1 MTFTESTFDRVLLA
15 VSAWPREWRLGRAA
29 MPSKEAIKVYLRTRP
44 TADVADD
51 GGMALDV
58 ARGAVTLL
66 GKIREDFGAVVH
78 QREERTFKF
87 SGGILHDATQEQVYA
102 TVGAGMVSSV
112 LQGVNATVMC
122 YGQTGAGKTFT
133 MTGGHGSY
141 RHRGMVPRALADLFK
156 RLSRE
161 TGVLASCKVSYAEIY
176 NELVVDLL
184 RPQTPSS
191 DLVVTDDPERGVV
204 VKNLTRHSVTSEEEA
219 MRLLFEGEANR
230 AVAEHKLNRASSR
243 SHTVF
248 TVSLELRRGTS
259 ADGGGTLTAP
269 NEGLSSASHR
279 LLRSKLNLVDLAGSE
294 RLDKT
299 LSAGSVAKEAQ
310 HINKSLSFL
319 EQVIIAL
326 GDKRREH
333 VPYRS
338 SKLTHVLKDSLG
350 GNCRTAL
357 VANVWGESAHVEE
370 TAGTCEFARRMMRVE
385 IEPNVNVVED
395 PATKARRLEAEVA
408 ALSRQLRHAR
418 RERVAHSRET
428 NATDR
433 GFADSDKEI
442 DELAV
447 DFLRLARASPESCDP
462 LDAFAATPEQARR
475 ALLAVRR
482 VAQGMLDAYERED
495 KARAGAFE
503 TTRTTR
509 TSEPEPE
516 PEAGAVGELEGG
528 VADDDATRVA
538 GIAPADAR
546 PPRDENSMDDSF
558 LSDNERH
565 ESVPVGEDREERASP
580 RGAPERRAD
589 EDGTPGT
596 VESESETAAASSSS
610 PPDRN
615 AAFEEYKNSEGAT
628 TSVALAENKAAL
640 RDRRVRAKRLGL
652 RINAIKKDLDAVSAR
667 REALARD
674 RPPVPPPDV
683 QMRSS
688 GREEIAEVLSE
699 EEYACMLQ
707 VKNLKREY
715 RELFQ
720 EMKAARSEAAYTER
734 LIEQCKTTL
743 VLEFESWYAR
753 EYGGSISLSPFL
765 DEDGHASPG
774 RSRGV
779 LFDSLESVPSSPAK
793 TLSDEKSERLE
804 TRGLGSPFRE
814 NALVRPAA
822 ARTATNAPE
831 TSAPYDSEA
840 SSAAYY
846 SAQSSSRAR
855 GARKGETPQAR
866 RIAAQSARP
875 FAPRKA

>member
-1 MTFTESTFDRVLLA
+1 
-15 VSAWPREWRLGRAA
+15 

-204 VKNLTRHSVTSEEEA
+204 VKNLTLHSVTSEEEA

-259 ADGGGTLTAP
+259 VSSGGGTLTAP

-418 RERVAHSRET
+418 RERVA
-428 NATDR
+428 TDR

-447 DFLRLARASPESCDP
+447 DFLRLARASPDSCDP

-495 KARAGAFE
+495 KARAGALE

-516 PEAGAVGELEGG
+516 PEAASMVGELEGG

-546 PPRDENSMDDSF
+546 PPRDELSMDDSF
-558 LSDNERH
+558 LSDGDQH
-565 ESVPVGEDREERASP
+565 ESVPVGEDREERLSP
-580 RGAPERRAD
+580 RGAPERRL
-589 EDGTPGT
+589 ETKTEPSGTT
-596 VESESETAAASSSS
+596 AESESETAAASEVSS

-652 RINAIKKDLDAVSAR
+652 QINAIKKDLDAASAR
-667 REALARD
+667 REALALD

-715 RELFQ
+715 RDLFQ

-743 VLEFESWYAR
+743 VLEFESWYKR
-753 EYGGSISLSPFL
+753 EYGGSIGGLAPFL
-765 DEDGHASPG
+765 DEGGHASPG
-774 RSRGV
+774 ALSRGV
-779 LFDSLESVPSSPAK
+779 LLDSLESVPSSPAK
-793 TLSDEKSERLE
+793 TLESDEKSERREE
-804 TRGLGSPFRE
+804 THVLGSPFRE

>member
-1 MTFTESTFDRVLLA
+1 
-15 VSAWPREWRLGRAA
+15 

-58 ARGAVTLL
+58 AASRVTLL
-66 GKIREDFGAVVH
+66 GKRREDFGAVVH

-102 TVGAGMVSSV
+102 ALGAGMVSSV

-141 RHRGMVPRALADLFK
+141 RHRGLVPRALADLFK

-161 TGVLASCKVSYAEIY
+161 TGVLASCEVSYAEIY

-184 RPQTPSS
+184 RPQTPSA

-204 VKNLTRHSVTSEEEA
+204 VKNLTRHSVSSEEEA

-243 SHTVF
+243 SHAVF

-259 ADGGGTLTAP
+259 RAEPTGSEAP
-269 NEGLSSASHR
+269 NVGAAPR
-279 LLRSKLNLVDLAGSE
+279 MLRAKLNLVDLAGSE

-299 LSAGSVAKEAQ
+299 LSAGSVAREAQ

-326 GDKRREH
+326 GDKQREH

-370 TAGTCEFARRMMRVE
+370 TAGTCKFAQRMMQVE
-385 IEPNVNVVED
+385 IEPDVNVVED

-408 ALSRQLRHAR
+408 ALTRQLRYAR
-418 RERVAHSRET
+418 GGERARARET
-428 NATDR
+428 AETSPNAP
-433 GFADSDKEI
+433 EEEM
-442 DELAV
+442 DELAR
-447 DFLRLARASPESCDP
+447 DFLRRARASPDSCDP
-462 LDAFAATPEQARR
+462 LDLFAATPETARR

-482 VAQGMLDAYERED
+482 VAKGLLDAYERED
-495 KARAGAFE
+495 KARAGAGAATPGALEVSSHAFE
-503 TTRTTR
+503 A
-509 TSEPEPE
+509 
-516 PEAGAVGELEGG
+516 EATGELEGG
-528 VADDDATRVA
+528 FGDADAARGA

-546 PPRDENSMDDSF
+546 PPWTDDMPPEFSSEARRSSGRDQAVRSSEE
-558 LSDNERH
+558 LSA
-565 ESVPVGEDREERASP
+565 ERAP
-580 RGAPERRAD
+580 
-589 EDGTPGT
+589 DGGEETRTVTPGT
-596 VESESETAAASSSS
+596 PSRVGSESASAGELAASSSPVPTAEA
-610 PPDRN
+610 PPSRD
-615 AAFEEYKNSEGAT
+615 AAFDEYKNGEGAAT
-628 TSVALAENKAAL
+628 TAALAENKAAL

-652 RINAIKKDLDAVSAR
+652 RINAIKKELDAAAAR
-667 REALARD
+667 RESLARD

-683 QMRSS
+683 ARASS
-688 GREEIAEVLSE
+688 DDIAEVLTE
-699 EEYACMLQ
+699 EEYACMLE
-707 VKNLKREY
+707 VKALKREY

-753 EYGGSISLSPFL
+753 EYGGSISEPYG
-765 DEDGHASPG
+765 DEGVSA
-774 RSRGV
+774 SRGGA
-779 LFDSLESVPSSPAK
+779 LASLEPTVPSSPAK
-793 TLSDEKSERLE
+793 THVSFGENETGTLSDETSGVCL
-804 TRGLGSPFRE
+804 TSPFRE
-814 NALVRPAA
+814 NAFVKPAA
-822 ARTATNAPE
+822 ARTATNVPE
-831 TSAPYDSEA
+831 ASAPYDSEA

-875 FAPRKA
+875 FAPRKS

>member
-1 MTFTESTFDRVLLA
+1 
-15 VSAWPREWRLGRAA
+15 

-58 ARGAVTLL
+58 AASRVTLL
-66 GKIREDFGAVVH
+66 GKRREDFGAVVH

-102 TVGAGMVSSV
+102 ALGAGMVSSV

-141 RHRGMVPRALADLFK
+141 RHRGLVPRALADLFK

-161 TGVLASCKVSYAEIY
+161 TGVLASCEVSYAEIY

-184 RPQTPSS
+184 RPQTPSA

-204 VKNLTRHSVTSEEEA
+204 VKNLTRHSVSSEEEA

-243 SHTVF
+243 SHAVF

-259 ADGGGTLTAP
+259 RAEPTGSEAP
-269 NEGLSSASHR
+269 NGGAAPR
-279 LLRSKLNLVDLAGSE
+279 MLRAKLNLVDLAGSE

-299 LSAGSVAKEAQ
+299 LSAGSVAREAQ

-326 GDKRREH
+326 GDKQREH

-370 TAGTCEFARRMMRVE
+370 TAGTCKFARRMMQVE
-385 IEPNVNVVED
+385 IEPDVNVVED

-408 ALSRQLRHAR
+408 ALTRQLRHAR
-418 RERVAHSRET
+418 GGERARARET
-428 NATDR
+428 A
-433 GFADSDKEI
+433 GKSPSAPEEEM
-442 DELAV
+442 DELAR
-447 DFLRLARASPESCDP
+447 DFLRRARASPDSCDP
-462 LDAFAATPEQARR
+462 LDAFAATPETARR

-482 VAQGMLDAYERED
+482 VAKGLLDAYERED
-495 KARAGAFE
+495 KARAGAGAATPGALEVSSHAFE
-503 TTRTTR
+503 A
-509 TSEPEPE
+509 E
-516 PEAGAVGELEGG
+516 AVGELEGG
-528 VADDDATRVA
+528 LGDADAARVA

-546 PPRDENSMDDSF
+546 PPWTDEMHPEFSSEARISSSGRGEAVRSSEE
-558 LSDNERH
+558 LSA
-565 ESVPVGEDREERASP
+565 ERAP
-580 RGAPERRAD
+580 
-589 EDGTPGT
+589 DGGEETRTVTPGT
-596 VESESETAAASSSS
+596 PSRVGSESAYHESAGALAASSSPVPTAEA
-610 PPDRN
+610 PPIRRD
-615 AAFEEYKNSEGAT
+615 AAFDEYKNGEGAAT
-628 TSVALAENKAAL
+628 IAALAENKSAL

-652 RINAIKKDLDAVSAR
+652 RINAIKKELDAAAAR
-667 REALARD
+667 RESLARD

-683 QMRSS
+683 ARASS
-688 GREEIAEVLSE
+688 DDISEVLTE
-699 EEYACMLQ
+699 EEYACMLE
-707 VKNLKREY
+707 VKALKREY

-720 EMKAARSEAAYTER
+720 DMKAARSEAAYTEK

-743 VLEFESWYAR
+743 ALEFESWYAR
-753 EYGGSISLSPFL
+753 EYGGSISEPYG
-765 DEDGHASPG
+765 DESVCA
-774 RSRGV
+774 SRGGV
-779 LFDSLESVPSSPAK
+779 LASLETEPSSPAK
-793 TLSDEKSERLE
+793 THVSHGEHETGTLSDETSERL
-804 TRGLGSPFRE
+804 TSPFRE
-814 NALVRPAA
+814 NAFVKPAA
-822 ARTATNAPE
+822 ARTATNVPE
-831 TSAPYDSEA
+831 ASAPYDSEA

-875 FAPRKA
+875 FAPRKS

>member
-1 MTFTESTFDRVLLA
+1 
-15 VSAWPREWRLGRAA
+15 

-58 ARGAVTLL
+58 AASRVTLL
-66 GKIREDFGAVVH
+66 GKRREDFGAVVH

-102 TVGAGMVSSV
+102 ALGAGMVSSV

-141 RHRGMVPRALADLFK
+141 RHRGLVPRALADLFK

-161 TGVLASCKVSYAEIY
+161 TGVLASCEVSYAEIY

-184 RPQTPSS
+184 RPQTPSA

-204 VKNLTRHSVTSEEEA
+204 VKNLTRHSVSSEEEA

-243 SHTVF
+243 SHAVF
-248 TVSLELRRGTS
+248 TVSLELRRGTERNRAEPTGS
-259 ADGGGTLTAP
+259 EAP
-269 NEGLSSASHR
+269 REEKKM
-279 LLRSKLNLVDLAGSE
+279 LRAKLNLVDLAGSE

-299 LSAGSVAKEAQ
+299 LSAGSVAREAQ

-370 TAGTCEFARRMMRVE
+370 TAGTCGFARRMMQVE
-385 IEPNVNVVED
+385 IEPDVNVVED

-408 ALSRQLRHAR
+408 ALTRQLRHAR
-418 RERVAHSRET
+418 GGVKSLAEKSPSA
-428 NATDR
+428 R
-433 GFADSDKEI
+433 GEEEM
-442 DELAV
+442 DELAR
-447 DFLRLARASPESCDP
+447 DFLRRARASPDSCDP
-462 LDAFAATPEQARR
+462 LDAFAATPETARR

-482 VAQGMLDAYERED
+482 VAKGLLDAYERED
-495 KARAGAFE
+495 KARAGAGAATPGALEVSSHAFE
-503 TTRTTR
+503 A
-509 TSEPEPE
+509 E
-516 PEAGAVGELEGG
+516 AVGELEGG
-528 VADDDATRVA
+528 LGDADAARVA

-546 PPRDENSMDDSF
+546 PPWTDEMHPEFSSEARISSSGRDEAVRSSEE
-558 LSDNERH
+558 LSA
-565 ESVPVGEDREERASP
+565 ERAP
-580 RGAPERRAD
+580 
-589 EDGTPGT
+589 DGGEETRTVTPGT
-596 VESESETAAASSSS
+596 PSRVGSESAYHESAGALAASSSPVPTAEA
-610 PPDRN
+610 PPRRRD
-615 AAFEEYKNSEGAT
+615 AAFDEYKNGEGAAT
-628 TSVALAENKAAL
+628 TAALAENKSAL

-652 RINAIKKDLDAVSAR
+652 RINAIKKELDAAAAR
-667 REALARD
+667 RESLARD

-683 QMRSS
+683 ARASS
-688 GREEIAEVLSE
+688 DDISEVLTE
-699 EEYACMLQ
+699 EEYACMLE
-707 VKNLKREY
+707 VKALKREY

-720 EMKAARSEAAYTER
+720 DMKAARSEAAYTER

-753 EYGGSISLSPFL
+753 EYGGSISEPYG
-765 DEDGHASPG
+765 DESVCA
-774 RSRGV
+774 SRGGV
-779 LFDSLESVPSSPAK
+779 LASLETEPSSPAK
-793 TLSDEKSERLE
+793 THVSFGEHETGTLSDETSERL
-804 TRGLGSPFRE
+804 TSPFRE
-814 NALVRPAA
+814 NAFVKPAA
-822 ARTATNAPE
+822 ARTATNVPDA
-831 TSAPYDSEA
+831 SAPYDSEA

-875 FAPRKA
+875 FAPRKS

>member
-1 MTFTESTFDRVLLA
+1 
-15 VSAWPREWRLGRAA
+15 

-44 TADVADD
+44 TADVTDD

-58 ARGAVTLL
+58 ERGAVTLL
-66 GKIREDFGAVVH
+66 GKRREDFGAVVH

-87 SGGILHDATQEQVYA
+87 SGGILHDATQERVYA
-102 TVGAGMVSSV
+102 TLGAGMVSSV

-141 RHRGMVPRALADLFK
+141 RHRGLVPRALADLFK

-161 TGVLASCKVSYAEIY
+161 TGVLSSCEVSYAEIY

-184 RPQTPSS
+184 RPQTPSA
-191 DLVVTDDPERGVV
+191 DLVVMDDPERGVV
-204 VKNLTRHSVTSEEEA
+204 VKNLTRHAVSSEEEA

-248 TVSLELRRGTS
+248 TVSLELRRGPS
-259 ADGGGTLTAP
+259 REVDGSELDAP
-269 NEGLSSASHR
+269 NGGVAAR
-279 LLRSKLNLVDLAGSE
+279 ARMLRSKLNLVDLAGSE

-299 LSAGSVAKEAQ
+299 LSAGSVAREAQ

-326 GDKRREH
+326 GDKQREH

-370 TAGTCEFARRMMRVE
+370 TAGTCKFARRMMQVE
-385 IEPNVNVVED
+385 MEPNVNVVED
-395 PATKARRLEAEVA
+395 PATKARRLEAQVA
-408 ALSRQLRHAR
+408 ALTRQLKHAR
-418 RERVAHSRET
+418 RDRVRAGDAAGPPGEDEE
-428 NATDR
+428 A
-433 GFADSDKEI
+433 E
-442 DELAV
+442 ELAR
-447 DFLRLARASPESCDP
+447 DFLRRASASPDSCDP
-462 LDAFAATPEQARR
+462 LDAFLAYPDTARR

-482 VAQGMLDAYERED
+482 VAKGMIDAYERED
-495 KARAGAFE
+495 KARAGANGAQSWVPTE
-503 TTRTTR
+503 
-509 TSEPEPE
+509 ELPE
-516 PEAGAVGELEGG
+516 PEARAVGELEGRLR
-528 VADDDATRVA
+528 DDDATRVA

-546 PPRDENSMDDSF
+546 PPADD
-558 LSDNERH
+558 
-565 ESVPVGEDREERASP
+565 P
-580 RGAPERRAD
+580 RAD
-589 EDGTPGT
+589 ESFEPREPPGRDQARMIRENTADRVSIGGEPKTDDPPGTPPT
-596 VESESETAAASSSS
+596 PPAEDSASETAAARRSSSPAPAS
-610 PPDRN
+610 VSAPPDRN

-640 RDRRVRAKRLGL
+640 RDRRARAKRLGL
-652 RINAIKKDLDAVSAR
+652 SINAVKKRLDAASAR
-667 REALARD
+667 RESLARD

-683 QMRSS
+683 ARAS
-688 GREEIAEVLSE
+688 GREAIAEVLTE
-699 EEYACMLQ
+699 EEYACMLE
-707 VKNLKREY
+707 VKALKREY

-720 EMKAARSEAAYTER
+720 EMKAAQSEAAYTER

-753 EYGGSISLSPFL
+753 EHGENGAPYG
-765 DEDGHASPG
+765 DEGRHASTTL
-774 RSRGV
+774 RGV
-779 LFDSLESVPSSPAK
+779 LASLESVPSSPAK
-793 TLSDEKSERLE
+793 TETLEASDETRERRDE
-804 TRGLGSPFRE
+804 TAPVGSLSSRE
-814 NALVRPAA
+814 NAFVKPAA

-875 FAPRKA
+875 FAPRKS